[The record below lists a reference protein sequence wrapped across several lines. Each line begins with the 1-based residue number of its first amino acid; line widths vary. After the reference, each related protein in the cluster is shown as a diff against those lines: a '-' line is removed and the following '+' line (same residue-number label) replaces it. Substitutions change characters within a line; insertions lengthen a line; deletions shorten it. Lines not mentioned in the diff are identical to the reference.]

1 MLLGAG
7 SEIVISDICLFPA
20 NDKKDKYPK
29 SILCVRGASSI
40 IKKAKPL

>member
-1 MLLGAG
+1 MLIGAS
-7 SEIVISDICLFPA
+7 SEIVTSDMYSFPTII
-20 NDKKDKYPK
+20 KDKYPK